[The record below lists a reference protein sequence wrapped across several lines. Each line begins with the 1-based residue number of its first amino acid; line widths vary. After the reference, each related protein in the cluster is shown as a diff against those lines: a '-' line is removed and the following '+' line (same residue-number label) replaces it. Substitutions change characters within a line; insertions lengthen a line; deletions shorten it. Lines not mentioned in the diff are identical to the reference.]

1 MILSTTLHAEMKTFA
16 PLYGFKHITSSPHY
30 PQSNGQAERTVKTV
44 KGLLQDSP
52 DIFLLL
58 LSYCATPLPCC
69 GLSPGELLM
78 DRRLRT
84 DVPETKRHLTP
95 NCPHLQGFLEKDKE
109 MKQKQK
115 EGMTGSTEYAL
126 SQHCQTTLQYAWVN
140 TQGHQVPG
148 RVVTTADTPLSY
160 ACDGDPLWW
169 SHQKELDCS
178 GNPCREHYHINHRHS
193 KQHCLQQDNLIPS
206 RHTHSTS

>member
-1 MILSTTLHAEMKTFA
+1 MKAFA
-16 PLYGFKHITSSPHY
+16 ALYGLKHITSIPHY

-126 SQHCQTTLQYAWVN
+126 SQHCQTTLQYGSTPKVAKCLEESSQLQTPHAPMWWRSPLVVASEGTALLCQPVQRTLPHLPS
-140 TQGHQVPG
+140 TQQ
-148 RVVTTADTPLSY
+148 TTLLAAEQP
-160 ACDGDPLWW
+160 DP
-169 SHQKELDCS
+169 
-178 GNPCREHYHINHRHS
+178 
-193 KQHCLQQDNLIPS
+193 KQAYPFDLLIA
-206 RHTHSTS
+206 